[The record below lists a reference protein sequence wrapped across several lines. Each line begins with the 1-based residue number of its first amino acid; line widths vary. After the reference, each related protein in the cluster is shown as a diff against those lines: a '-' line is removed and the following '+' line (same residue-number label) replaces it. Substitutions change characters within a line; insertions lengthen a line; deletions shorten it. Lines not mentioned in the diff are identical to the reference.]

1 MRKFT
6 GDYSFQVKRIE
17 GSNKSK
23 RNQILRELTAL
34 YTVSN
39 VRLTATR
46 DMTSAAKQISSLYH
60 PSNSIPAI
68 QTATKRNVDDMI
80 TVRAKEV
87 KSRGPNTIILSLPEE
102 IEMKGCH
109 HPDGTPS
116 RLVDFTILP
125 PSFIIDQIDCDI
137 SVCDADSALLDR
149 LKVIYNDTSV
159 MLCGSQSQSQS
170 GHAQTIPRDSSQGRD
185 TNHTRTTRTTN
196 TDTSRSGPLE
206 KEKKVS
212 LPSAG
217 FQTEHVLTETRRGPC
232 PYVVTFFDAYTDPAN
247 ESE

>member
-1 MRKFT
+1 
-6 GDYSFQVKRIE
+6 
-17 GSNKSK
+17 
-23 RNQILRELTAL
+23 
-34 YTVSN
+34 
-39 VRLTATR
+39 
-46 DMTSAAKQISSLYH
+46 MTSAVKQISSLNH

-68 QTATKRNVDDMI
+68 QTATKRNVDDTI

-102 IEMKGCH
+102 IEMKGCQ
-109 HPDGTPS
+109 HPHGIHPGT
-116 RLVDFTILP
+116 LVDMTIFP
-125 PSFIIDQIDCDI
+125 PSFIIDQIDYDI

-149 LKVIYNDTSV
+149 LKVIYNDTSI

-185 TNHTRTTRTTN
+185 INHTSTTTN
-196 TDTSRSGPLE
+196 TNTSRTGPLE
-206 KEKKVS
+206 KEKKVT

-217 FQTEHVLTETRRGPC
+217 SQTEHVLTETRRGPC

>member
-46 DMTSAAKQISSLYH
+46 DMTSAAKQISSLNH

-68 QTATKRNVDDMI
+68 QTATKRNVDDTI

-125 PSFIIDQIDCDI
+125 PSFIIDQIDYDI

-185 TNHTRTTRTTN
+185 TNHTRTSTTTN
-196 TDTSRSGPLE
+196 TNTKS
-206 KEKKVS
+206 
-212 LPSAG
+212 
-217 FQTEHVLTETRRGPC
+217 
-232 PYVVTFFDAYTDPAN
+232 
-247 ESE
+247 

>member
-46 DMTSAAKQISSLYH
+46 DMTTAAKQISSLNH

-68 QTATKRNVDDMI
+68 QTATKKNVDDMI

-149 LKVIYNDTSV
+149 LKVIYNDSSI

-170 GHAQTIPRDSSQGRD
+170 GHAPPLTRDSSQGRD
-185 TNHTRTTRTTN
+185 INHTSTTTTTN
-196 TDTSRSGPLE
+196 TDTSRTGLLE
-206 KEKKVS
+206 KEKKVT

-217 FQTEHVLTETRRGPC
+217 SQTEQVLTETRRGPC